1 MIEDLIDRLRLLRTP
16 GIGPVTYRQLLM
28 RFGTPAA
35 ALAAVP
41 DLARRGG
48 GKVPALSTVADAERE
63 IARVDKLGAKFL
75 ALGQGLYPRLLA
87 ELEDAPPLLV
97 AKGILNLLDRQ
108 SVAIVGARN
117 ASAAACRFGRGLAH
131 DLGQQDLVVVSGLA
145 RGIDSA
151 AHDGALASGTIGVIA
166 GGIDIFYPPENEARQ
181 KAISEH
187 GLVLAE
193 MPPGTEP
200 RARHFPYRNRIIAG
214 MSSGTVVVE
223 AAPRSGSLITA
234 RLAAEAGREVMA
246 VPGSPLDPRAQG
258 CNQLIRDGA
267 TLVQNA
273 ADVVEAIR
281 PSASQVKSVPAHYEA
296 APRSGSLITARLAA
310 EAGREVLAVPGSPL
324 DPRAQGCN
332 QPIRDGATLV
342 QNAADVIEVIRPY
355 ESRVQAAPS
364 PFEPAPEP
372 MNGDDALGLVE
383 GLLGPSP
390 VPVDEI
396 IRLSGAPSGA
406 VQMALLELDLAGRL
420 DRHAGGKVSLR
431 PA

>member
-1 MIEDLIDRLRLLRTP
+1 LIEDLVDRLRLLRTL
-16 GIGPVTYRQLLM
+16 GIGPITHRQLIG
-28 RFGTPAA
+28 RFGSASS

-48 GKVPALSTVADAERE
+48 GKTPALRTRDEAERE
-63 IARVDKLGAKFL
+63 IAKVEKLGAKFL

-87 ELEDAPPLLV
+87 EMEDAPPLLM
-97 AKGILNLLDRQ
+97 AKGNLNLLDKMA
-108 SVAIVGARN
+108 VAIVGARN
-117 ASAAACRFGRGLAH
+117 ASAAACRFARGLAY
-131 DLGQQDLVVVSGLA
+131 DLGQHDLVIVSGLA

-151 AHDGALASGTIGVIA
+151 AHDGALESGTIGVIA
-166 GGIDIFYPPENEARQ
+166 GGIDVFYPPENEERQ
-181 KAISEH
+181 KALYER

-273 ADVVEAIR
+273 ADVIEAIR
-281 PSASQVKSVPAHYEA
+281 PF
-296 APRSGSLITARLAA
+296 
-310 EAGREVLAVPGSPL
+310 
-324 DPRAQGCN
+324 
-332 QPIRDGATLV
+332 
-342 QNAADVIEVIRPY
+342 
-355 ESRVQAAPS
+355 ESRVQAAPD
-364 PFEPAPEP
+364 PYHPPEE
-372 MNGDDALGLVE
+372 MNGNDALGLVE
-383 GLLGPSP
+383 DLLGPSP
-390 VPVDEI
+390 APVDEI
-396 IRLSGAPSGA
+396 IRLSGASSGA

>member
-1 MIEDLIDRLRLLRTP
+1 VRSP
-16 GIGPVTYRQLLM
+16 GIGPVTYRQLIA

-35 ALAAVP
+35 ALVAVP

-48 GKVPALSTVADAERE
+48 GRAPALRTRQEAERE
-63 IARVDKLGAKFL
+63 IARVEKLGAKWL

-87 ELEDAPPLLV
+87 ELEDAPPLLI
-97 AKGILNLLDRQ
+97 AKGNLGLLDRQ
-108 SVAIVGARN
+108 AVAIVGARN
-117 ASAAACRFGRGLAH
+117 ASAAACRFARGLAH
-131 DLGQQDLVVVSGLA
+131 DLGEQGLVVVSGLA

-151 AHDGALASGTIGVIA
+151 AHDGALESGTIGVVA
-166 GGIDIFYPPENEARQ
+166 GGIDVFYPPENEERQ
-181 KAISEH
+181 KVLYER

-214 MSSGTVVVE
+214 ISAGTVVVE

-281 PSASQVKSVPAHYEA
+281 PYETQVHSAPAPYEA
-296 APRSGSLITARLAA
+296 AA
-310 EAGREVLAVPGSPL
+310 EEWLDGEDVLA
-324 DPRAQGCN
+324 R
-332 QPIRDGATLV
+332 
-342 QNAADVIEVIRPY
+342 
-355 ESRVQAAPS
+355 
-364 PFEPAPEP
+364 
-372 MNGDDALGLVE
+372 VE

-396 IRLSGAPSGA
+396 IRLSGGSSGS
-406 VQMALLELDLAGRL
+406 VQMALLELDLGGRL

-431 PA
+431 SL